1 MVLDMNVAIIILVA
15 IFVILL
21 LLLLVYVALFQIWL
35 KSSRQIHEYDE
46 DIIRDYLCKLAES
59 FEYSSTQIPYGRARW
74 FILGSKDFVCT
85 VNDVENLEIFGYSP
99 IRSKIDEEF
108 LEYGLLLTQDGFYFR
123 EQIENS
129 NNDADVKYKISKKFF
144 PLKGLW
150 KITCKGKKILLF
162 YPNKIERLNFQFD
175 DAQQKNIVANLNSI
189 IKTGYTADLHEN
201 YLEKVIDRL
210 QKNDFH
216 TENFQNGAKIG
227 SIIGLNMMLGF
238 HLKDIQ
244 FNAIAKAPQG
254 HGHAAEYAN
263 NVIDKIKYPFQKVE
277 QVGRDNVKN
286 GADRIVGN
294 QKIQTKYY
302 AKASGTINAAFDK
315 ANGGEYRYKGMQL
328 EVPKDQYNESIQ
340 LMKKKI
346 KAGKVPGHSEPD
358 DAYLIIRKGNVTYNE
373 AKLVAKGGNIVSL
386 KYDAIDGAIQSIP
399 AAGISFVLVFAME
412 KWAGKDTEE
421 AAKSAIYSGVKTIL
435 LGAAIYT
442 ASQQIGKILTK
453 KIADQTV
460 KNVAANTVAR
470 QAAGVISFGI
480 TVGPDVFDLLQGRI
494 SSQQLLKNSLV
505 AGTGLLGGVAGGAV
519 AGAFLGPVG
528 SFVGA
533 VAGGTLAAVGS
544 KVVLDNYIEDD
555 RIEMFAIL
563 KEEFIDIVMAMAL
576 SEEEFKEI
584 QNNIFDKKLGE
595 RLKDMFQKKQS
606 VKNRMF
612 TRESIIE
619 REVERVISKRT
630 VLAEEDILEAV
641 QIAEKEFAVI

>member
-1 MVLDMNVAIIILVA
+1 MNVAIIILVA

-21 LLLLVYVALFQIWL
+21 LLLLIYVALFQIWL

-373 AKLVAKGGNIVSL
+373 AKLVAKGGNIVS
-386 KYDAIDGAIQSIP
+386 
-399 AAGISFVLVFAME
+399 F
-412 KWAGKDTEE
+412 
-421 AAKSAIYSGVKTIL
+421 
-435 LGAAIYT
+435 
-442 ASQQIGKILTK
+442 SQQIGKILTK

>member
-1 MVLDMNVAIIILVA
+1 MNVAIIILVA

-358 DAYLIIRKGNVTYNE
+358 DAYLIVRKGNVTYNE
-373 AKLVAKGGNIVSL
+373 AKLVAKGGNIVS
-386 KYDAIDGAIQSIP
+386 
-399 AAGISFVLVFAME
+399 F
-412 KWAGKDTEE
+412 
-421 AAKSAIYSGVKTIL
+421 
-435 LGAAIYT
+435 
-442 ASQQIGKILTK
+442 SQQIGKILTK

>member
-1 MVLDMNVAIIILVA
+1 MNVAIIILVA

-189 IKTGYTADLHEN
+189 IKTGYTANLHEN

-373 AKLVAKGGNIVSL
+373 AKLVAKGGNIVS
-386 KYDAIDGAIQSIP
+386 
-399 AAGISFVLVFAME
+399 F
-412 KWAGKDTEE
+412 
-421 AAKSAIYSGVKTIL
+421 
-435 LGAAIYT
+435 
-442 ASQQIGKILTK
+442 SQQIGKILTK

>member
-1 MVLDMNVAIIILVA
+1 
-15 IFVILL
+15 
-21 LLLLVYVALFQIWL
+21 YVALFQIWL

-373 AKLVAKGGNIVSL
+373 AKLVAKGGNIVS
-386 KYDAIDGAIQSIP
+386 
-399 AAGISFVLVFAME
+399 F
-412 KWAGKDTEE
+412 
-421 AAKSAIYSGVKTIL
+421 
-435 LGAAIYT
+435 
-442 ASQQIGKILTK
+442 SQQIGKILTK

>member
-1 MVLDMNVAIIILVA
+1 MNVAINILVA
-15 IFVILL
+15 ILVILL
-21 LLLLVYVALFQIWL
+21 LLLFVYVALFQIWL

-85 VNDVENLEIFGYSP
+85 VNDIENLEIFGYSP

-129 NNDADVKYKISKKFF
+129 NNDANVKYKISKKFF

-150 KITCKGKKILLF
+150 KISCKGKKIILF
-162 YPNKIERLNFQFD
+162 YPNKIESLYFQLD
-175 DAQQKNIVANLNSI
+175 DTQQKNIVANLNSI

-227 SIIGLNMMLGF
+227 SIIGLNMMLGS

-399 AAGISFVLVFAME
+399 VAGISFVLVFAME

-435 LGAAIYT
+435 LGTAIYT

-480 TVGPDVFDLLQGRI
+480 TIGPDVFDLLQGRI

-544 KVVLDNYIEDD
+544 KVVLDNFIEDD

-606 VKNRMF
+606 VNNRMF

-619 REVERVISKRT
+619 QEVERVISKRT

>member
-1 MVLDMNVAIIILVA
+1 MNVAIIILVA

-373 AKLVAKGGNIVSL
+373 AKLVAKGGNIVS
-386 KYDAIDGAIQSIP
+386 
-399 AAGISFVLVFAME
+399 F
-412 KWAGKDTEE
+412 
-421 AAKSAIYSGVKTIL
+421 
-435 LGAAIYT
+435 
-442 ASQQIGKILTK
+442 SQQIGKILTK

-505 AGTGLLGGVAGGAV
+505 AGTGLLGGIAGGAV
-519 AGAFLGPVG
+519 AGAFLGPVGSFLGPVG

>member
-1 MVLDMNVAIIILVA
+1 MNVAIIILVA

-21 LLLLVYVALFQIWL
+21 LLLLIYVALFQIWL

-59 FEYSSTQIPYGRARW
+59 FEYSSTQIPYGQARW

-412 KWAGKDTEE
+412 KWA
-421 AAKSAIYSGVKTIL
+421 
-435 LGAAIYT
+435 
-442 ASQQIGKILTK
+442 
-453 KIADQTV
+453 
-460 KNVAANTVAR
+460 
-470 QAAGVISFGI
+470 
-480 TVGPDVFDLLQGRI
+480 
-494 SSQQLLKNSLV
+494 
-505 AGTGLLGGVAGGAV
+505 
-519 AGAFLGPVG
+519 
-528 SFVGA
+528 
-533 VAGGTLAAVGS
+533 
-544 KVVLDNYIEDD
+544 
-555 RIEMFAIL
+555 
-563 KEEFIDIVMAMAL
+563 
-576 SEEEFKEI
+576 
-584 QNNIFDKKLGE
+584 
-595 RLKDMFQKKQS
+595 
-606 VKNRMF
+606 
-612 TRESIIE
+612 
-619 REVERVISKRT
+619 
-630 VLAEEDILEAV
+630 
-641 QIAEKEFAVI
+641 

>member
-1 MVLDMNVAIIILVA
+1 MNVAIIILVA

-373 AKLVAKGGNIVSL
+373 AKLVAKGGNIVS
-386 KYDAIDGAIQSIP
+386 
-399 AAGISFVLVFAME
+399 F
-412 KWAGKDTEE
+412 
-421 AAKSAIYSGVKTIL
+421 
-435 LGAAIYT
+435 
-442 ASQQIGKILTK
+442 SQQIGKILTK

-460 KNVAANTVAR
+460 KNVATNTVAR

>member
-1 MVLDMNVAIIILVA
+1 
-15 IFVILL
+15 
-21 LLLLVYVALFQIWL
+21 
-35 KSSRQIHEYDE
+35 
-46 DIIRDYLCKLAES
+46 
-59 FEYSSTQIPYGRARW
+59 
-74 FILGSKDFVCT
+74 
-85 VNDVENLEIFGYSP
+85 
-99 IRSKIDEEF
+99 
-108 LEYGLLLTQDGFYFR
+108 
-123 EQIENS
+123 
-129 NNDADVKYKISKKFF
+129 
-144 PLKGLW
+144 
-150 KITCKGKKILLF
+150 

-373 AKLVAKGGNIVSL
+373 AKLVAKGGNIVS
-386 KYDAIDGAIQSIP
+386 
-399 AAGISFVLVFAME
+399 F
-412 KWAGKDTEE
+412 
-421 AAKSAIYSGVKTIL
+421 
-435 LGAAIYT
+435 
-442 ASQQIGKILTK
+442 SQQIGKILTK

>member
-1 MVLDMNVAIIILVA
+1 MKVAIIILVA

-35 KSSRQIHEYDE
+35 KSSGQIHEYDE

>member
-21 LLLLVYVALFQIWL
+21 LLLLIYVALFQIWL

-373 AKLVAKGGNIVSL
+373 AKLVAKGGNIVS
-386 KYDAIDGAIQSIP
+386 
-399 AAGISFVLVFAME
+399 F
-412 KWAGKDTEE
+412 
-421 AAKSAIYSGVKTIL
+421 
-435 LGAAIYT
+435 
-442 ASQQIGKILTK
+442 SQQIGKILTK

>member
-1 MVLDMNVAIIILVA
+1 MNVAIIILVA

-244 FNAIAKAPQG
+244 FNAIAKALQG

-373 AKLVAKGGNIVSL
+373 AKLVAKGGNIVS
-386 KYDAIDGAIQSIP
+386 
-399 AAGISFVLVFAME
+399 F
-412 KWAGKDTEE
+412 
-421 AAKSAIYSGVKTIL
+421 
-435 LGAAIYT
+435 
-442 ASQQIGKILTK
+442 SQQIGKILTK

>member
-1 MVLDMNVAIIILVA
+1 MNVAIIILVA

-35 KSSRQIHEYDE
+35 KSSGQIHEYDE

>member
-1 MVLDMNVAIIILVA
+1 MNVAIIILVA

-21 LLLLVYVALFQIWL
+21 LLLLIYVALFQIWL

-373 AKLVAKGGNIVSL
+373 AKLVAKGGNIVS
-386 KYDAIDGAIQSIP
+386 
-399 AAGISFVLVFAME
+399 F
-412 KWAGKDTEE
+412 
-421 AAKSAIYSGVKTIL
+421 
-435 LGAAIYT
+435 
-442 ASQQIGKILTK
+442 SQQIGKLLTK

>member
-1 MVLDMNVAIIILVA
+1 MNVAIIILVA

-85 VNDVENLEIFGYSP
+85 VNDVENMEIFGYSP

-544 KVVLDNYIEDD
+544 KVVLDNFIEDD

>member
-1 MVLDMNVAIIILVA
+1 
-15 IFVILL
+15 
-21 LLLLVYVALFQIWL
+21 
-35 KSSRQIHEYDE
+35 
-46 DIIRDYLCKLAES
+46 
-59 FEYSSTQIPYGRARW
+59 
-74 FILGSKDFVCT
+74 
-85 VNDVENLEIFGYSP
+85 
-99 IRSKIDEEF
+99 
-108 LEYGLLLTQDGFYFR
+108 
-123 EQIENS
+123 
-129 NNDADVKYKISKKFF
+129 
-144 PLKGLW
+144 
-150 KITCKGKKILLF
+150 
-162 YPNKIERLNFQFD
+162 
-175 DAQQKNIVANLNSI
+175 
-189 IKTGYTADLHEN
+189 
-201 YLEKVIDRL
+201 
-210 QKNDFH
+210 
-216 TENFQNGAKIG
+216 
-227 SIIGLNMMLGF
+227 
-238 HLKDIQ
+238 IQ

-373 AKLVAKGGNIVSL
+373 AKLVAKGGNIVS
-386 KYDAIDGAIQSIP
+386 
-399 AAGISFVLVFAME
+399 F
-412 KWAGKDTEE
+412 
-421 AAKSAIYSGVKTIL
+421 
-435 LGAAIYT
+435 
-442 ASQQIGKILTK
+442 SQQIGKILTK

>member
-373 AKLVAKGGNIVSL
+373 AKLVAKGGNIVS
-386 KYDAIDGAIQSIP
+386 
-399 AAGISFVLVFAME
+399 F
-412 KWAGKDTEE
+412 
-421 AAKSAIYSGVKTIL
+421 
-435 LGAAIYT
+435 
-442 ASQQIGKILTK
+442 SQQIGKILTK

>member
-1 MVLDMNVAIIILVA
+1 M
-15 IFVILL
+15 
-21 LLLLVYVALFQIWL
+21 
-35 KSSRQIHEYDE
+35 
-46 DIIRDYLCKLAES
+46 
-59 FEYSSTQIPYGRARW
+59 
-74 FILGSKDFVCT
+74 
-85 VNDVENLEIFGYSP
+85 
-99 IRSKIDEEF
+99 
-108 LEYGLLLTQDGFYFR
+108 EYGLLLTQDGFYFR

-162 YPNKIERLNFQFD
+162 YPNKIERLYFQFD

-227 SIIGLNMMLGF
+227 SIIGLNMMLGS

-412 KWAGKDTEE
+412 KWSGKDTEE

-544 KVVLDNYIEDD
+544 KVVLDNFIEDD

-595 RLKDMFQKKQS
+595 RLKDMFEKKQS

>member
-1 MVLDMNVAIIILVA
+1 M
-15 IFVILL
+15 
-21 LLLLVYVALFQIWL
+21 FQIWL

-373 AKLVAKGGNIVSL
+373 AKLVAKGGNIVS
-386 KYDAIDGAIQSIP
+386 
-399 AAGISFVLVFAME
+399 F
-412 KWAGKDTEE
+412 
-421 AAKSAIYSGVKTIL
+421 
-435 LGAAIYT
+435 
-442 ASQQIGKILTK
+442 SQQIGKILTK

>member
-1 MVLDMNVAIIILVA
+1 MNVAIIILVA

-21 LLLLVYVALFQIWL
+21 LLLLIYVALFQIWL

-201 YLEKVIDRL
+201 YLEKVIERL

-373 AKLVAKGGNIVSL
+373 AKLVAKGGNIVS
-386 KYDAIDGAIQSIP
+386 
-399 AAGISFVLVFAME
+399 F
-412 KWAGKDTEE
+412 
-421 AAKSAIYSGVKTIL
+421 
-435 LGAAIYT
+435 
-442 ASQQIGKILTK
+442 SQQIGKILTK

>member
-1 MVLDMNVAIIILVA
+1 MNVAINILVA
-15 IFVILL
+15 ILVILL
-21 LLLLVYVALFQIWL
+21 LLLFVYVALFQIWL

-85 VNDVENLEIFGYSP
+85 VNDIENLEIFGYSP

-129 NNDADVKYKISKKFF
+129 NNDANVKYKISKKFF

-150 KITCKGKKILLF
+150 KISCKGKKIILF
-162 YPNKIERLNFQFD
+162 YPNKIESLYFQLD
-175 DAQQKNIVANLNSI
+175 DTQQKNIVANLNSI

-227 SIIGLNMMLGF
+227 SIIGLNMMLGS

-328 EVPKDQYNESIQ
+328 EVPKDQYNESI
-340 LMKKKI
+340 
-346 KAGKVPGHSEPD
+346 
-358 DAYLIIRKGNVTYNE
+358 
-373 AKLVAKGGNIVSL
+373 
-386 KYDAIDGAIQSIP
+386 
-399 AAGISFVLVFAME
+399 
-412 KWAGKDTEE
+412 
-421 AAKSAIYSGVKTIL
+421 
-435 LGAAIYT
+435 
-442 ASQQIGKILTK
+442 
-453 KIADQTV
+453 
-460 KNVAANTVAR
+460 
-470 QAAGVISFGI
+470 
-480 TVGPDVFDLLQGRI
+480 
-494 SSQQLLKNSLV
+494 
-505 AGTGLLGGVAGGAV
+505 
-519 AGAFLGPVG
+519 
-528 SFVGA
+528 
-533 VAGGTLAAVGS
+533 
-544 KVVLDNYIEDD
+544 
-555 RIEMFAIL
+555 
-563 KEEFIDIVMAMAL
+563 
-576 SEEEFKEI
+576 
-584 QNNIFDKKLGE
+584 
-595 RLKDMFQKKQS
+595 
-606 VKNRMF
+606 
-612 TRESIIE
+612 
-619 REVERVISKRT
+619 
-630 VLAEEDILEAV
+630 
-641 QIAEKEFAVI
+641 

>member
-1 MVLDMNVAIIILVA
+1 
-15 IFVILL
+15 
-21 LLLLVYVALFQIWL
+21 IWL

-373 AKLVAKGGNIVSL
+373 AKLVAKGGNIVS
-386 KYDAIDGAIQSIP
+386 
-399 AAGISFVLVFAME
+399 F
-412 KWAGKDTEE
+412 
-421 AAKSAIYSGVKTIL
+421 
-435 LGAAIYT
+435 
-442 ASQQIGKILTK
+442 SQQIGKILTK

>member
-1 MVLDMNVAIIILVA
+1 MNVAINILVA
-15 IFVILL
+15 ILVILL
-21 LLLLVYVALFQIWL
+21 LLLFVYVALFQIWL

-85 VNDVENLEIFGYSP
+85 VNDIENLEIFGYSP

-129 NNDADVKYKISKKFF
+129 NNDADAKYKISKKFF

-150 KITCKGKKILLF
+150 KISCKGKKIILF
-162 YPNKIERLNFQFD
+162 YPNKIERLYFQFD
-175 DAQQKNIVANLNSI
+175 DVQQKNIVANLNSI

-216 TENFQNGAKIG
+216 TENFQNGTKIG
-227 SIIGLNMMLGF
+227 SIIGLNMMLGS

-399 AAGISFVLVFAME
+399 VAGISFVLVFAME

-421 AAKSAIYSGVKTIL
+421 AAKSAIYSGVRTIL

-480 TVGPDVFDLLQGRI
+480 TIGPDVFDLLQGRI

-544 KVVLDNYIEDD
+544 KVVLDNFIEDD

-606 VKNRMF
+606 VNNRMF

-619 REVERVISKRT
+619 QEVERVISKRT

>member
-1 MVLDMNVAIIILVA
+1 MNVAIIILVA

-302 AKASGTINAAFDK
+302 AKASGTINAALDK

-373 AKLVAKGGNIVSL
+373 AKLVAKGGNIVS
-386 KYDAIDGAIQSIP
+386 
-399 AAGISFVLVFAME
+399 F
-412 KWAGKDTEE
+412 
-421 AAKSAIYSGVKTIL
+421 
-435 LGAAIYT
+435 
-442 ASQQIGKILTK
+442 SQQIGKILTK

>member
-1 MVLDMNVAIIILVA
+1 MNVAIIILVA

-373 AKLVAKGGNIVSL
+373 TKLVAKGGNIVS
-386 KYDAIDGAIQSIP
+386 
-399 AAGISFVLVFAME
+399 F
-412 KWAGKDTEE
+412 
-421 AAKSAIYSGVKTIL
+421 
-435 LGAAIYT
+435 
-442 ASQQIGKILTK
+442 SQQIGKILTK

>member
-1 MVLDMNVAIIILVA
+1 MNVAIIILVA

-162 YPNKIERLNFQFD
+162 YPNKIERLYFQFD

-227 SIIGLNMMLGF
+227 SIIGLNMMLGS

-544 KVVLDNYIEDD
+544 KVVLDNFIEDD

-595 RLKDMFQKKQS
+595 RLKDMFEKKQS

>member
-1 MVLDMNVAIIILVA
+1 MNVAIIILVA

-533 VAGGTLAAVGS
+533 IAGGTLAAVGS

>member
-1 MVLDMNVAIIILVA
+1 MNVAIIILVA

-21 LLLLVYVALFQIWL
+21 LLLLIYVALFQIWL

-373 AKLVAKGGNIVSL
+373 AKLVAKGGNIVS
-386 KYDAIDGAIQSIP
+386 
-399 AAGISFVLVFAME
+399 F
-412 KWAGKDTEE
+412 
-421 AAKSAIYSGVKTIL
+421 
-435 LGAAIYT
+435 
-442 ASQQIGKILTK
+442 SQQIGKILTK

-480 TVGPDVFDLLQGRI
+480 TIGPDVFDLLQGRI

>member
-1 MVLDMNVAIIILVA
+1 MNVAIIILVA

-373 AKLVAKGGNIVSL
+373 AKLVAKGGNIVS
-386 KYDAIDGAIQSIP
+386 
-399 AAGISFVLVFAME
+399 F
-412 KWAGKDTEE
+412 
-421 AAKSAIYSGVKTIL
+421 
-435 LGAAIYT
+435 
-442 ASQQIGKILTK
+442 SQQIGKILTK

-544 KVVLDNYIEDD
+544 MVVLDNYIEDD

>member
-1 MVLDMNVAIIILVA
+1 M
-15 IFVILL
+15 
-21 LLLLVYVALFQIWL
+21 
-35 KSSRQIHEYDE
+35 
-46 DIIRDYLCKLAES
+46 
-59 FEYSSTQIPYGRARW
+59 
-74 FILGSKDFVCT
+74 
-85 VNDVENLEIFGYSP
+85 
-99 IRSKIDEEF
+99 
-108 LEYGLLLTQDGFYFR
+108 EYGLLLTQDGFYFR

-162 YPNKIERLNFQFD
+162 YPNKIERLYFQFD

-227 SIIGLNMMLGF
+227 SIIGLNMMLGS

-544 KVVLDNYIEDD
+544 KVVLDNFIEDD

-595 RLKDMFQKKQS
+595 RLKDMFEKKQS

>member
-1 MVLDMNVAIIILVA
+1 MNVAIIILVA

-373 AKLVAKGGNIVSL
+373 AKLVAKGGNIVS
-386 KYDAIDGAIQSIP
+386 
-399 AAGISFVLVFAME
+399 F
-412 KWAGKDTEE
+412 
-421 AAKSAIYSGVKTIL
+421 
-435 LGAAIYT
+435 
-442 ASQQIGKILTK
+442 SQQIGKILTK

>member
-1 MVLDMNVAIIILVA
+1 MAIVL
-15 IFVILL
+15 
-21 LLLLVYVALFQIWL
+21 
-35 KSSRQIHEYDE
+35 
-46 DIIRDYLCKLAES
+46 
-59 FEYSSTQIPYGRARW
+59 
-74 FILGSKDFVCT
+74 LG
-85 VNDVENLEIFGYSP
+85 
-99 IRSKIDEEF
+99 SKIDEEF

-162 YPNKIERLNFQFD
+162 YPNKIERLYFQFD

-227 SIIGLNMMLGF
+227 SIIGLNMMLGS

-544 KVVLDNYIEDD
+544 KVVLDNFIEDD

-595 RLKDMFQKKQS
+595 RLKDMFEKKQS

>member
-1 MVLDMNVAIIILVA
+1 MNVAIIILVA

-21 LLLLVYVALFQIWL
+21 LLLLIYVALFQIWL

-162 YPNKIERLNFQFD
+162 YPNKIERLYFQFD

-227 SIIGLNMMLGF
+227 SIIGLNMMLGS

-244 FNAIAKAPQG
+244 FNAVAKAPQG

-544 KVVLDNYIEDD
+544 KVVLDNFIEDD

>member
-1 MVLDMNVAIIILVA
+1 MAIVL
-15 IFVILL
+15 
-21 LLLLVYVALFQIWL
+21 
-35 KSSRQIHEYDE
+35 
-46 DIIRDYLCKLAES
+46 
-59 FEYSSTQIPYGRARW
+59 
-74 FILGSKDFVCT
+74 LG
-85 VNDVENLEIFGYSP
+85 
-99 IRSKIDEEF
+99 SKIDEEF

-162 YPNKIERLNFQFD
+162 YPNKIERLYFQFD

-227 SIIGLNMMLGF
+227 SIIGLNMMLGS

-412 KWAGKDTEE
+412 KWSGKDTEE

-544 KVVLDNYIEDD
+544 KVVLDNFIEDD

-595 RLKDMFQKKQS
+595 RLKDMFEKKQS

>member
-1 MVLDMNVAIIILVA
+1 MNVAIIILVA

-21 LLLLVYVALFQIWL
+21 LLLLIYVALFQIWL

-328 EVPKDQYNESIQ
+328 EVPKDQYNVSIQ

-373 AKLVAKGGNIVSL
+373 AKLVAKGGNIVS
-386 KYDAIDGAIQSIP
+386 
-399 AAGISFVLVFAME
+399 F
-412 KWAGKDTEE
+412 
-421 AAKSAIYSGVKTIL
+421 
-435 LGAAIYT
+435 
-442 ASQQIGKILTK
+442 SQQIGKILTK

>member
-1 MVLDMNVAIIILVA
+1 
-15 IFVILL
+15 
-21 LLLLVYVALFQIWL
+21 
-35 KSSRQIHEYDE
+35 
-46 DIIRDYLCKLAES
+46 RDYLCKLAES

-373 AKLVAKGGNIVSL
+373 AKLVAKGGNIVS
-386 KYDAIDGAIQSIP
+386 
-399 AAGISFVLVFAME
+399 F
-412 KWAGKDTEE
+412 
-421 AAKSAIYSGVKTIL
+421 
-435 LGAAIYT
+435 
-442 ASQQIGKILTK
+442 SQQIGKILTK

>member
-1 MVLDMNVAIIILVA
+1 MNVAIIILVA

-21 LLLLVYVALFQIWL
+21 LLLLIYVALFQIWL

-85 VNDVENLEIFGYSP
+85 VNDVENLENFGYSP

-373 AKLVAKGGNIVSL
+373 AKLVAKGGNIVS
-386 KYDAIDGAIQSIP
+386 
-399 AAGISFVLVFAME
+399 F
-412 KWAGKDTEE
+412 
-421 AAKSAIYSGVKTIL
+421 
-435 LGAAIYT
+435 
-442 ASQQIGKILTK
+442 SQQIGKILTK